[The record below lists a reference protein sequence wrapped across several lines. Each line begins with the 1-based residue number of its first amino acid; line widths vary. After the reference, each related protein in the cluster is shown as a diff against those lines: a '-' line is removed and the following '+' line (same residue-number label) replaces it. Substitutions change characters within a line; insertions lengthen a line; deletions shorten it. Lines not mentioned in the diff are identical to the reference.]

1 MAQKVFGG
9 LLGLGLLGFWACQ
22 KPLFS
27 GGEEP
32 SGTGSVFWQ
41 QAADL
46 VEQPLKNIYA
56 TPFQLYAI
64 TDNQFL
70 RLGPDA
76 EVVELR
82 TLNPNGLPLSRPALS
97 DNLFA
102 RMVAD
107 GQGRQLLEF
116 QLARNPSAVYR
127 IAPDTLRLPGDD
139 LLEFDGLARSA
150 GVFSS
155 DGVFYLQ
162 PAKVFRDN
170 RGHYLLLLFEIRL
183 NAPHDAFQTL
193 TLRGRVELPTL
204 EAPATNLSNLVSLR
218 FFEGAFFLTGKA
230 GAWRIDTQ
238 PEATRLFQQ
247 WMLDVFPWKGKL
259 YITGFN
265 SFDLHQST
273 DGGRTWKRL
282 NQPSELKLVEARGEH
297 LLTQEV
303 LGKPFFLADED
314 LRRAL
319 PIRYPPEVE
328 PGNFSA
334 FVGVEFFA
342 DAYWFAI
349 ERSLF
354 YTDTLQTE

>member
-1 MAQKVFGG
+1 M
-9 LLGLGLLGFWACQ
+9 
-22 KPLFS
+22 
-27 GGEEP
+27 
-32 SGTGSVFWQ
+32 
-41 QAADL
+41 QAEVG
-46 VEQPLKNIYA
+46 VEQPLKNIHA

-70 RLGPDA
+70 RLGPDGR
-76 EVVELR
+76 VVELR

-102 RMVAD
+102 RLVAD
-107 GQGRQLLEF
+107 GQGRQLLEL
-116 QLARNPSAVYR
+116 QLARNPSAVRR

-150 GVFSS
+150 GVFSA

-162 PAKVFRDN
+162 PAKVFRNN

-183 NAPHDAFQTL
+183 NPLHDAFQSL
-193 TLRGRVELPTL
+193 ILKGRVELPEL

-218 FFEGAFFLTGKA
+218 FLEGAFFLTSKA
-230 GAWRIDTQ
+230 GAWRIDTEPAAQ
-238 PEATRLFQQ
+238 RIFQQ
-247 WMLDVFPWKGKL
+247 WMLDVFPWNGKL

-265 SFDLHQST
+265 SFDLHEST
-273 DGGRTWKRL
+273 DGGLTWKRL
-282 NQPSELKLVEARGEH
+282 NQPSELKLVEARGER
-297 LLTQEV
+297 LFTQEV
-303 LGKPFFLADED
+303 LGKPFFLGDEN
-314 LRRAL
+314 LRDAL
-319 PIRYPPEVE
+319 PLQYPPEVD

-342 DAYWFAI
+342 DAFWFAI

-354 YTDTLQTE
+354 YTDTLLTE